1 MIGVEE
7 GEETEEEE
15 EIGEEEEIEV
25 VVGVEVQENLDLKSL
40 FNLID
45 CQESLWLV
53 DKMIVQ

>member
-53 DKMIVQ
+53 DKMIV